1 MPRESKT
8 LTITPATP
16 VRATPAGMEKPA
28 LCLTITVLP
37 GAACEYVNVYCTGQ
51 LVTVLAPSTS
61 TAPGVGRFEIDRSN
75 QGQAAKLDIS
85 EWTVDG
91 AHADSVLFSW
101 ENCR

>member
-16 VRATPAGMEKPA
+16 VRAVPANMPTPA
-28 LCLTITVLP
+28 LCLTITVLT
-37 GAACEYVNVYCTGQ
+37 GAACEFVNVFCMGQ
-51 LVTVLAPSTS
+51 KVTALAPSS
-61 TAPGVGRFEIDRSN
+61 ATAPGIERFEIDRSN

-91 AHADSVLFSW
+91 AHADTVLFSW